1 MITID
6 THKNTQTHRHTHRH
20 THTDTDTDTS
30 TSFPC
35 PVWVFQRNVT
45 SYILIPFKF
54 RGCLR
59 RDYFWAC
66 GLDKGFSK
74 AFQTVQP
81 CSDAQVCAGRSF
93 PASVCFHNSGF
104 RYFYHSTG
112 PESGG
117 LRGSGRR
124 LAGSR
129 YPTRLLMTMVI
140 VGVLSKAL
148 PTRKGA
154 KGACLALAD

>member
-1 MITID
+1 M
-6 THKNTQTHRHTHRH
+6 
-20 THTDTDTDTS
+20 
-30 TSFPC
+30 
-35 PVWVFQRNVT
+35 VWTKASQKLSKRFSLVRM
-45 SYILIPFKF
+45 PKF
-54 RGCLR
+54 
-59 RDYFWAC
+59 
-66 GLDKGFSK
+66 
-74 AFQTVQP
+74 
-81 CSDAQVCAGRSF
+81 AQVGLFLLAF
-93 PASVCFHNSGF
+93 VFTIPGF

-154 KGACLALAD
+154 KGECLALAD